1 MIISKDKV
9 VSLTYELRLDGN
21 KGEIVETLNDD
32 SPLTFLYGSGN
43 LLPKFEQNIN
53 GLKVGDSFSFD
64 LKAEDAYGEVNENA
78 IVNVPISAFEIDG
91 KIDNN
96 MLQEGNKIPM
106 QDASGNKL
114 TGIVK
119 EITDESVVMD
129 FNHPMAGNHLFFSG
143 KITEVREATNEEMN
157 CGHVHY
163 PGSCEGCSDCGGKGG
178 HC

>member
-21 KGEIVETLNDD
+21 KGEIIETLNDD
-32 SPLTFLYGSGN
+32 SPLTFLYGSEN

-53 GLKVGDSFSFD
+53 GLKVGDSFRFD

-78 IVNVPISAFEIDG
+78 IVNVPIPAFEIDG

-96 MLQEGNKIPM
+96 MLKKGNKIPM
-106 QDASGNKL
+106 QDSSGNKL

-143 KITEVREATNEEMN
+143 KITEIREATDEEMHR
-157 CGHVHY
+157 GHVHY
-163 PGSCEGCSDCGGKGG
+163 PGNCEGCSDCNGEDG